1 MPAPFVAKADAP
13 AATDLELLQAVC
25 SEDLGAYIAAM
36 WPRFSLAPHHMRLL
50 DALERVERGVCDRL
64 IVTMPPR
71 HGKSLIVSQ
80 HFPAWFLGRNP
91 QREVICATYAQEK
104 ADDWGRE
111 VRNQFADPLF
121 QSIFPGVAL
130 RADSKAA
137 RRFKTP
143 QGGSFFAAGRNA
155 SITGRGAGVF
165 VVDDPLKGRE
175 EADSPT
181 IREKL
186 KSWYASVVYTR
197 LDPGGAIVLVATR
210 WHDDDLIGWAMREHA
225 HENWEVID
233 FPAIA
238 EVGGEERALW
248 PGRFP
253 LEWLHRRRRTLP
265 SRDWEALYQQR
276 PQASEGGIIKRA
288 WWSPWVEAAPRPQ
301 MVVISLDPAYT
312 ANDENDRSACTV
324 WWLFADERDGRQGL
338 LLRYAWA
345 KRLEFSDLVKEVADT
360 AAHFGQKGVA
370 LRVLIEA
377 KASGLSVVQELRR
390 LQPGLSVWAVNPQGD
405 KVARAYAAQPAFE
418 AGKVFAMAR
427 REKLGDEGV
436 LEPVFRPWARE
447 VIDECAAFPRGKDDD
462 LVDSVTQAV
471 GHLRSIGVTFFPED
485 DPPPPAVDSR
495 GMPRSGAGGA
505 GGGFYRP
512 VGG

>member
-1 MPAPFVAKADAP
+1 MPAAAAP
-13 AATDLELLQAVC
+13 ASDRELLQGVC
-25 SEDLGAYIAAM
+25 SQDLGAYIAAM
-36 WPRFSLAPHHMRLL
+36 WPRFSVARHHRRLL
-50 DALERVERGVCDRL
+50 DALERVERGACDRL

-121 QSIFPGVAL
+121 QEIFPGVSL

-186 KSWYASVVYTR
+186 KSWYSSVVYTR

-210 WHDDDLIGWAMREHA
+210 WHDDDLIGWAMREHC
-225 HENWEVID
+225 HEGWEVID
-233 FPAIA
+233 FPAIDD
-238 EVGGEERALW
+238 GGRALW
-248 PGRFP
+248 PERFN
-253 LEWLHRRRRTLP
+253 LDWLLRRKRTLP
-265 SRDWEALYQQR
+265 DRDWQALYQQR
-276 PQASEGGIIKRA
+276 PQADEGGIIKRG
-288 WWSPWVEAAPRPQ
+288 WWKPWTAAPPARPQ
-301 MVVISLDPAYT
+301 MVLVSLDSAYT
-312 ANDENDRSACTV
+312 AAEENDRSACTV
-324 WWLFADERDGRQGL
+324 WWLFADERDGRQAL

-345 KRLEFSDLVKEVADT
+345 KRLEFSELVSELEATVS
-360 AAHFGQKGVA
+360 HFGVKGAA

-377 KASGLSVVQELRR
+377 KASGLSVIQELRR
-390 LQPGLSVWAVNPQGD
+390 RQPKLSVWAVQPQGD

-427 REKLGDEGV
+427 VEKLGDEAV
-436 LEPVFRPWARE
+436 AEPVFRPWARE
-447 VIDECAAFPRGKDDD
+447 VIDECAAFPRAALDD
-462 LVDSVTQAV
+462 LVDSTTQAI
-471 GHLRSIGVTFFPED
+471 GHVRQTGVTFFAED
-485 DPPPPAVDSR
+485 DPPPPAVDRR
-495 GMPRSGAGGA
+495 GMPKGWKGGFRPYA
-505 GGGFYRP
+505 PPGGG
-512 VGG
+512 

>member
-1 MPAPFVAKADAP
+1 MRART
-13 AATDLELLQAVC
+13 AAASPGPTDLELAQAVC
-25 SEDLGAYIAAM
+25 SADLGAYVAAM
-36 WPRFSLAPHHMRLL
+36 WPRFSVARHHKRLL
-50 DALERVERGVCDRL
+50 DALERVERGESDRV

-121 QSIFPGVAL
+121 QAIFPGVSL

-186 KSWYASVVYTR
+186 KSWYSSVVYTR

-210 WHDDDLIGWAMREHA
+210 WHDDDLIGWVLREHA
-225 HENWEVID
+225 HERWEVID
-233 FPAIA
+233 FPAIT
-238 EVGGEERALW
+238 ERGGQEHALW
-248 PGRFP
+248 PERFN
-253 LEWLHRRRRTLP
+253 LDWLQRRRRTLTD
-265 SRDWEALYQQR
+265 RDLSALYQQK
-276 PQASEGGIIKRA
+276 PQADEGGIIKRA
-288 WWSPWVEAAPRPQ
+288 SWKPWTAELPRPM
-301 MVVISLDPAYT
+301 MVVISVDT
-312 ANDENDRSACTV
+312 AFTEKDENDRSACTV
-324 WWLFADERDGRQGL
+324 WWLVGDERDQRQAL

-345 KRLEFSDLVKEVADT
+345 KRLEFAALVQEVQDT
-360 AAHFGQKGVA
+360 ARHFGVKGIP
-370 LRVLIEA
+370 LRLLVEA
-377 KASGLSVVQELRR
+377 KASGLSVIQELRR
-390 LQPGLSVWAVNPQGD
+390 RAPEISVWAVNPLGD

-418 AGKVFAMAR
+418 AGKVFAIAR
-427 REKLGDEGV
+427 METVGDEKV
-436 LEPVFRPWARE
+436 REPVFRPWARE
-447 VIDECAAFPRGKDDD
+447 VIDECAAFPRGTLAD
-462 LVDSVTQAV
+462 LVDSTTQAI
-471 GHLRSIGVTFFPED
+471 GHLRQAGVTFFPED
-485 DPPPPAVDSR
+485 DPPPPAVDAR
-495 GMPRSGAGGA
+495 GLPRGGQ
-505 GGGFYRP
+505 GTPRRGLYGP
-512 VGG
+512 VGR